1 MGTDEAK
8 SISASSSNSS
18 SNSSNSNTVEKDAAA
33 TENIDFEEQEIRA
46 DDDEDEEIE
55 MSSRGKQRPESSTPT
70 TNALKIEEEQDLV
83 VVADN
88 QPPIPAP
95 TNDANDEIKIQLS
108 PDAPLLTKK
117 DDDSLSMKA
126 HQAEESVLDVMD
138 AVGVKVGS
146 FAKEKFGQL
155 DKSLN
160 PTHVSAAKDSLEI
173 GALGPMV
180 EELARVFEDTT
191 TMIRRVPYEEQVDLL
206 IGYKKLIEEQIKVI
220 DSRIGMAK
228 RLK

>member
-8 SISASSSNSS
+8 SISASSSSSNSS

-33 TENIDFEEQEIRA
+33 TENIAFEEQEIRA
-46 DDDEDEEIE
+46 DEDEEIE
-55 MSSRGKQRPESSTPT
+55 ISSRGKQRPESSTPT
-70 TNALKIEEEQDLV
+70 TNDLKIEEEQDLV

-95 TNDANDEIKIQLS
+95 ANDANDEIKIQLS
-108 PDAPLLTKK
+108 PDAPLLKKK

-173 GALGPMV
+173 GALGPMA

-191 TMIRRVPYEEQVDLL
+191 TMIRKVPYEEQVDLL

>member
-1 MGTDEAK
+1 MGTEEAK
-8 SISASSSNSS
+8 SISASSNSN
-18 SNSSNSNTVEKDAAA
+18 NNTVEKDAAA
-33 TENIDFEEQEIRA
+33 TENIAFEEEEIR
-46 DDDEDEEIE
+46 DDDDEEIE

-70 TNALKIEEEQDLV
+70 TNDLKIEEEQDLV

-108 PDAPLLTKK
+108 PDAPLLKKK

-160 PTHVSAAKDSLEI
+160 PTHISAAKDSLEI

-191 TMIRRVPYEEQVDLL
+191 TMIRKVPYEEQVDLL

>member
-1 MGTDEAK
+1 MGTEEAK
-8 SISASSSNSS
+8 STSARSSSNN
-18 SNSSNSNTVEKDAAA
+18 SNNTVENHAAA
-33 TENIDFEEQEIRA
+33 TENISFEEEEIRV
-46 DDDEDEEIE
+46 DDEDEEIE
-55 MSSRGKQRPESSTPT
+55 MSSRGKQRPQSSAPT
-70 TNALKIEEEQDLV
+70 TNDLRIEEEPNP
-83 VVADN
+83 VVANN
-88 QPPIPAP
+88 QPPVPVA
-95 TNDANDEIKIQLS
+95 TSEANDEIKIQLA
-108 PDAPLLTKK
+108 PDASLPTKK
-117 DDDSLSMKA
+117 EDDSLSMKA

-146 FAKEKFGQL
+146 FAKEKFGEL

-160 PTHVSAAKDSLEI
+160 PSHVSAAKDSLEI

-191 TMIRRVPYEEQVDLL
+191 TMIRKVPYEEQVDLL

>member
-8 SISASSSNSS
+8 GISA
-18 SNSSNSNTVEKDAAA
+18 SSNSNTVEKDAAA
-33 TENIDFEEQEIRA
+33 TENIDFQEQEIRT

-70 TNALKIEEEQDLV
+70 TNDLKIEEEQDLV

-191 TMIRRVPYEEQVDLL
+191 TMIRKVPYEEQVDLL

>member
-1 MGTDEAK
+1 
-8 SISASSSNSS
+8 
-18 SNSSNSNTVEKDAAA
+18 
-33 TENIDFEEQEIRA
+33 
-46 DDDEDEEIE
+46 
-55 MSSRGKQRPESSTPT
+55 
-70 TNALKIEEEQDLV
+70 
-83 VVADN
+83 
-88 QPPIPAP
+88 
-95 TNDANDEIKIQLS
+95 
-108 PDAPLLTKK
+108 
-117 DDDSLSMKA
+117 
-126 HQAEESVLDVMD
+126 MD

-160 PTHVSAAKDSLEI
+160 PTHISAVKDSLEI

-191 TMIRRVPYEEQVDLL
+191 TMIRKVPYEEQVDLL